1 MRNKQLRILTEA
13 SVMIAL
19 STVLSFIKIFQLPWG
34 GSITLLSMLPI
45 TLFSIRRGVKNGAV
59 ASFAFALIQLLL
71 GFTVDGLAG
80 WGLTPA
86 AMIGCILLDYLI
98 PYTLLGLAGIFGNKS
113 LASVLSGTVA
123 VIVLR
128 LVSHVVSGSVI
139 FHSLGLIWNINID
152 NSWLYSLVY
161 NSCYMVPELVLTM
174 IGAIVIYSVSST
186 RKLLCNAN

>member
-1 MRNKQLRILTEA
+1 
-13 SVMIAL
+13 MIAL